1 MNWESGEIR
10 YFKLEILDVGAV
22 PEDLHAT
29 DESII
34 WEITL
39 E

>member
-1 MNWESGEIR
+1 MNWGSGEIR
-10 YFKLEILDVGAV
+10 YFKLEILDIGDVV
-22 PEDLHAT
+22 EDLHAC